1 MHSTTEMYI
10 LVENNFSYGLV
21 LRMNIKFAIVDFLL
35 LNSGDLSFVFVL
47 SYITQFI
54 PIVYFILI
62 VEQLKK
68 ELI

>member
-1 MHSTTEMYI
+1 M
-10 LVENNFSYGLV
+10 YGLV
-21 LRMNIKFAIVDFLL
+21 SRMNIKFAIVDFLL

-68 ELI
+68 EMI